1 MPFTISHPAAVLP
14 LRRPLARFGV
24 LAALVVGSMAPDFPY
39 YLGVR
44 GMRPYTHSLLGIAW
58 FSIPAGWLA
67 YLGFQLLL
75 RRPAV
80 FLLPAPLRAR
90 LDPGPRIG
98 GFLPVTV
105 SLAVGALTH
114 VLWDTFTHGGGALVR
129 AFPVL
134 REVGTL
140 WGHPVWSY
148 RVLQN
153 ASTLLGAAVLAGA
166 ALRWLARTPPRPL
179 PGETAAARRLRL
191 QGRVAVLVAPLA
203 LGHAVAIRAAP
214 PFHDFVSFA
223 WFMAYV
229 MVAGLSTLVVVLALL
244 GVLLR
249 VNGSAEAVR

>member
-1 MPFTISHPAAVLP
+1 MPFTLSHPAAVLP
-14 LRRPLARFGV
+14 LWRPLARFGV
-24 LAALVVGSMAPDFPY
+24 LSALVVGSFAPDFPY

-58 FSIPAGWLA
+58 FGVPAGWLA

-90 LDPGPRIG
+90 LDPGPWIG
-98 GFLPVTV
+98 RFLPVTV

-114 VLWDTFTHGGGALVR
+114 VAWDAFTHSGGTLVR
-129 AFPVL
+129 EFPAL
-134 REVGTL
+134 RALGTL

-153 ASTLLGAAVLAGA
+153 ASTLLGAAVIAGA
-166 ALRWLARTPPRPL
+166 VLRWLERTPPRPL
-179 PGETAAARRLRL
+179 PGEPAAAGRLRL
-191 QGRVAVLVAPLA
+191 QGRVAVLVAPLT
-203 LGHAVAIRAAP
+203 LGYAVALRSAP
-214 PFHDFVSFA
+214 PFHDYVSFA

-229 MVAGLSTLVVVLALL
+229 AVAGLSTLVVVLALL

-249 VNGSAEAVR
+249 ANGSAQAVR